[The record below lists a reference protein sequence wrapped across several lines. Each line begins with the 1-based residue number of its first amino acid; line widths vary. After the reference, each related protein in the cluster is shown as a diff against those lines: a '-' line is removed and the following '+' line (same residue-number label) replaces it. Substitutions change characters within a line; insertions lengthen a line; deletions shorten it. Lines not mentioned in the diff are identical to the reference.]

1 MVANTNLNEE
11 KHEDKAAPDKQAE
24 ITSMIEET
32 RDMAK
37 QTLKMTKKI
46 KSYIFFLQVF
56 NLLKL
61 LLILTPIIA
70 AWVYLPRL
78 IEDFKVNPQA
88 LMESSF
94 LTPYIEGIV
103 GSAASKLDPSSIDLN
118 KIDVDKLPPEYKN
131 LLKK

>member
-1 MVANTNLNEE
+1 MVVNTNLNEDKQEE
-11 KHEDKAAPDKQAE
+11 KDAPDQRAE
-24 ITSMIEET
+24 IASIIEET

-46 KSYIFFLQVF
+46 KSYIFFLQIF
-56 NLLKL
+56 TLLKL
-61 LLILTPIIA
+61 LLILTPIIV
-70 AWVYLPRL
+70 AWIYLPRL

-103 GSAASKLDPSSIDLN
+103 GTAASKFDPSSIDFN
-118 KIDVDKLPPEYKN
+118 KIDIDKLPPEYRN

>member
-1 MVANTNLNEE
+1 MVVNTNLNEDKQEE
-11 KHEDKAAPDKQAE
+11 KDVPDKQAE
-24 ITSMIEET
+24 IASIIEET

-46 KSYIFFLQVF
+46 KSYMFFMQLF

-61 LLILTPIIA
+61 LLILTPIIV
-70 AWVYLPRL
+70 AWIYLPRL

-94 LTPYIEGIV
+94 LAPYIEGIMDT
-103 GSAASKLDPSSIDLN
+103 AASKFDPSSIDLN
-118 KIDVDKLPPEYKN
+118 KFKN
-131 LLKK
+131 

>member
-1 MVANTNLNEE
+1 MVVKTNLNEDKQEE
-11 KHEDKAAPDKQAE
+11 KDAPDKQAE
-24 ITSMIEET
+24 ITSIIEET

-46 KSYIFFLQVF
+46 KSYIFFLQIF
-56 NLLKL
+56 TLLKL

-70 AWVYLPRL
+70 AWIYLPRL

-94 LTPYIEGIV
+94 LAPYIEGIV
-103 GSAASKLDPSSIDLN
+103 GTAASKLDPSSID
-118 KIDVDKLPPEYKN
+118 IDKLPPEYKN
-131 LLKK
+131 LLKNQ

>member
-1 MVANTNLNEE
+1 MVVNTNLNKDSQAEE
-11 KHEDKAAPDKQAE
+11 KAPDQNAE
-24 ITSMIEET
+24 IASIIKET

-46 KSYIFFLQVF
+46 KSYIFLQQVF
-56 NLLKL
+56 TFLKL
-61 LLILTPIIA
+61 FLILIPIIA

-78 IEDFKVNPQA
+78 IEDFKANPQA

-94 LTPYIEGIV
+94 LAPYIEGIV
-103 GSAASKLDPSSIDLN
+103 GTAASKLDPTSIDLN
-118 KIDVDKLPPEYKN
+118 KIDIDKLPPEYRN